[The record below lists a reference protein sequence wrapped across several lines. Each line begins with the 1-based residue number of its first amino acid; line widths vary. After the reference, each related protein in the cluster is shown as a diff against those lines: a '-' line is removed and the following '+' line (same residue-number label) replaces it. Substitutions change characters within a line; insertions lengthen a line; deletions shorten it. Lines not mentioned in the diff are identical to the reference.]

1 MTFFLP
7 PTRALQCYE
16 SCTDRSLGL
25 HLDLDFPD
33 TGICISISQESQ
45 SAWSQIWVQAQA
57 DFYFFHSA
65 RKICNT
71 PKCRA
76 LTKWGRWEWGEREGS
91 VLSCAGSQKARTFLL
106 VQVCNC
112 TLSSKA
118 LHLLQENCQSSVE
131 LLDLTCGWLLTF
143 RTWEHDKE
151 GCRNS
156 LKPFRIFN
164 NPFVVWSELAQLHSS
179 KLICTE
185 MGSWL

>member
-7 PTRALQCYE
+7 PTRALQCYG

-76 LTKWGRWEWGEREGS
+76 LTKWGKWEWGERGKCS
-91 VLSCAGSQKARTFLL
+91 KLCWKSKSKNIFACAS
-106 VQVCNC
+106 
-112 TLSSKA
+112 
-118 LHLLQENCQSSVE
+118 LQLYSLFQSSTSAPRE
-131 LLDLTCGWLLTF
+131 LP
-143 RTWEHDKE
+143 K
-151 GCRNS
+151 
-156 LKPFRIFN
+156 
-164 NPFVVWSELAQLHSS
+164 
-179 KLICTE
+179 
-185 MGSWL
+185 